1 MEKLQS
7 KMYHVLF
14 CGRIIWVCGLQSPYV
29 TRACIDDWLTRSSPK
44 AKTEPHMA
52 VLLRHSTC
60 HCDGS
65 PPPGTTLCWFKSR
78 GKVCVVGAGAQIQ
91 KRRQLGRTSKRWRG
105 VGGFFFI
112 CMTAVGWKREGYVFS
127 NVVFAGT
134 TWMGSTEKRD
144 IECGAFAKNDEWK
157 ERHIDKLTEGKRVRQ
172 IHRGIRRLK
181 ERHRRPKTNTQGER
195 QNERESWRQLDRFL
209 HGTRCHHTICK
220 AWLQVLTDQSADM

>member
-65 PPPGTTLCWFKSR
+65 PPPGTSLCWFKSR
-78 GKVCVVGAGAQIQ
+78 GKVCVVGAGAQTR

-105 VGGFFFI
+105 VGGFFLYVWLQLGEKEKV
-112 CMTAVGWKREGYVFS
+112 MSSLMLYLQAWLEWEARKRETS
-127 NVVFAGT
+127 NAEHSPRMTSGRKDILTNWQRARGWDRYTEASGDWRRDTDVQRQTHMERDRTKTAWQAF
-134 TWMGSTEKRD
+134 TW
-144 IECGAFAKNDEWK
+144 
-157 ERHIDKLTEGKRVRQ
+157 H
-172 IHRGIRRLK
+172 
-181 ERHRRPKTNTQGER
+181 
-195 QNERESWRQLDRFL
+195 
-209 HGTRCHHTICK
+209 
-220 AWLQVLTDQSADM
+220 